1 MKRNIVF
8 LAFFF
13 CIIGIGAQEIAVEQ
27 EAVRKKEINNIKL
40 TERAMYA
47 EVVELASDDEG
58 AISLAQQKTIN
69 KLQNNV
75 IEACARKMN
84 MSKEGVKE
92 IFDIIDDKCQNVVI
106 RKGDMVRVFA
116 YIAKDAVG
124 LGRRKPKQKDLDEI
138 FGPEEE
144 MESDS
149 IAIQKAIDDAVVQV
163 MGKSD
168 SINYSSV
175 NVEQVQKVD
184 KVVQQASQTA
194 QQVVN
199 QTVSQPIQTPQTV
212 VVVQQPAQPVTNNG
226 AQPAQTIVV
235 VQQPA
240 ATSTTVVTSQAPS
253 QSVAKSQ
260 PVVESQPESEEQA
273 SPEVILPVLCQKM
286 IEKGNMDNLMVFL
299 KQEKD
304 YHHLMFG
311 NSKAMQYPERCY
323 IVILDKSTKNIV
335 SVLDKGE
342 SERMNFMT
350 KRMDKFSNYRNGNY
364 AAIFVQEY

>member
-13 CIIGIGAQEIAVEQ
+13 CFIGMGAQEIAVEQ

-106 RKGDMVRVFA
+106 KKGDMVRVFA

-138 FGPEEE
+138 FGSEED

-184 KVVQQASQTA
+184 KVVQQASQTP
-194 QQVVN
+194 QQM
-199 QTVSQPIQTPQTV
+199 
-212 VVVQQPAQPVTNNG
+212 VVQNVS
-226 AQPAQTIVV
+226 
-235 VQQPA
+235 QPA

-260 PVVESQPESEEQA
+260 PVVESQPKAEEQVL
-273 SPEVILPVLCQKM
+273 SEVVLPALCQKI

-299 KQEKD
+299 KQEKN

-311 NSKAMQYPERCY
+311 NSKAMQYPEKCY

-335 SVLDKGE
+335 SVLDKGG

-350 KRMDKFSNYRNGNY
+350 KRMDRFNNYRNGDY